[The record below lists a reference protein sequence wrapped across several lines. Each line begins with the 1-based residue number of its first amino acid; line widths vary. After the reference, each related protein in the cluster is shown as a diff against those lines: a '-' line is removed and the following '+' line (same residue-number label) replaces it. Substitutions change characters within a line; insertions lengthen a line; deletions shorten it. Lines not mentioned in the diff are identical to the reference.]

1 MRWMRWMGAAA
12 AAGALALGAAAVQA
26 QTPPVLKI
34 GVEGAY
40 PPFSEIGT
48 DGKLKGFDIDI
59 ANALCERMK
68 VRCTL
73 VQMEFDALIPGLRAK
88 KIDAIVASMSIT
100 PERRKA
106 VDFSVKYYHT
116 PARLVAKAGATLDT
130 SPAGLKGRK
139 IGVQRLL
146 FGFAALLGGLE
157 ATSIHTLHRHTRLER
172 LTVMEVTS
180 QLVAVLVSV
189 AGAWLDRRY
198 YGPNHEGAAWV
209 FVGAN
214 LLASL
219 VRVAWSPLALPGHR
233 HHFRLERAALTELL
247 GFGRWVFL
255 STLLTFMAG
264 QADRLVFGKLIPLD
278 LFGVYGIAA
287 ALAMLP
293 TLAVLRVGASVAFP
307 TYARLAAR
315 GELGPLLGRVR
326 LPLLLG
332 GGAIVSGLFAC
343 GPYLIQLLYDD
354 RYVAAGWILRFLA
367 IGAWFQIM
375 EATSG
380 AALLALGRVSW
391 MAAGS
396 AAKLAC
402 LVALIPLGFHLDG
415 FRGALVGLV
424 AADVAKYLVAA
435 TGMVAQRLAGS
446 RLDAGTTLLIALIS
460 AAGLAA
466 GALVEASSPS
476 RLAAFLAAGAASGGA
491 WAAILGWYFLR
502 ERARRLVAP
511 AVT

>member
-1 MRWMRWMGAAA
+1 MSAMVTGSAMRGSVWTVGGY
-12 AAGALALGAAAVQA
+12 AAGQLIRLLGNL
-26 QTPPVLKI
+26 VL
-34 GVEGAY
+34 
-40 PPFSEIGT
+40 T
-48 DGKLKGFDIDI
+48 
-59 ANALCERMK
+59 
-68 VRCTL
+68 
-73 VQMEFDALIPGLRAK
+73 
-88 KIDAIVASMSIT
+88 
-100 PERRKA
+100 
-106 VDFSVKYYHT
+106 
-116 PARLVAKAGATLDT
+116 
-130 SPAGLKGRK
+130 
-139 IGVQRLL
+139 RLL
-146 FGFAALLGGLE
+146 FPAVFGQMALVTVFMQGLQMFSDVGTGPAIVQSRRGDDQAFLDTAWTLQCIRGTLLWLASWAIATPLAAFFGQPLLAWLIPAAGFSALLGGLE
-157 ATSIHTLHRHTRLER
+157 ATSTHTLQRHLRLER

-180 QLVAVLVSV
+180 QLVAVLASV

-209 FVGAN
+209 FIGAN

-219 VRVAWSPLALPGHR
+219 VRVGWSHLALPGHR
-233 HHFRLERAALTELL
+233 HRFRLEPAALTELFS
-247 GFGRWVFL
+247 FGRWVFL

-307 TYARLAAR
+307 AYARLAAR

-326 LPLLLG
+326 MPLLLG

-343 GPYLIQLLYDD
+343 GPYLIHLLYDD
-354 RYVAAGWILRFLA
+354 RYLAAGWILRFLA

-375 EATSG
+375 EATAG

-424 AADVAKYLVAA
+424 AADVVKYLVAA
-435 TGMVAQRLAGS
+435 TGMAAQKLAGS
-446 RLDAGTTLLIALIS
+446 RLDAGITLLVTLLS

-466 GALVEASSPS
+466 GALVEASTPS
-476 RLAAFLAAGAASGGA
+476 RLAAFLAAGVATGGA

-502 ERARRLVAP
+502 ERARRLAVP
-511 AVT
+511 AVP

>member
-1 MRWMRWMGAAA
+1 MTAMVTGSAIRGSAWTVGGY
-12 AAGALALGAAAVQA
+12 AAGQLIRLLGNL
-26 QTPPVLKI
+26 VL
-34 GVEGAY
+34 
-40 PPFSEIGT
+40 T
-48 DGKLKGFDIDI
+48 
-59 ANALCERMK
+59 
-68 VRCTL
+68 
-73 VQMEFDALIPGLRAK
+73 
-88 KIDAIVASMSIT
+88 
-100 PERRKA
+100 
-106 VDFSVKYYHT
+106 
-116 PARLVAKAGATLDT
+116 
-130 SPAGLKGRK
+130 
-139 IGVQRLL
+139 RLL
-146 FGFAALLGGLE
+146 FPAVFGQMALVTVFMQGLQMFSDVGTGPAIVQSRRGDDQAFLDTAWTMQCIRGTLLWLASWAIAAPLAAFFGQPLLAWLIPAAGFSALLGGLE
-157 ATSIHTLHRHTRLER
+157 ATSMHTLQRHLRLER

-180 QLVAVLVSV
+180 QFVAVLASV
-189 AGAWLDRRY
+189 AGAWLDRRF

-209 FVGAN
+209 FIGAN

-219 VRVAWSPLALPGHR
+219 VRVGWSHLALPGLR
-233 HHFRLERAALTELL
+233 HHFRLERAALAELL

-307 TYARLAAR
+307 AYALLAAR

-343 GPYLIQLLYDD
+343 GPYLIHLLYDD

-396 AAKLAC
+396 GAKLAC
-402 LVALIPLGFHLDG
+402 LVVLIPLGFHLDG

-424 AADVAKYLVAA
+424 AADVVKYLVAA
-435 TGMVAQRLAGS
+435 TGMAAQHLAGR
-446 RLDAGTTLLIALIS
+446 RLDAGITLLVVVIS
-460 AAGLAA
+460 GAGLAA
-466 GALVEASSPS
+466 GAVVEASTPS
-476 RLAAFLAAGAASGGA
+476 RLAAFLAAGVASGGA

-502 ERARRLVAP
+502 ERARRQGRAAVVP
-511 AVT
+511 AVP

>member
-1 MRWMRWMGAAA
+1 MSAPAPGSAIRGSAWTVGGY
-12 AAGALALGAAAVQA
+12 AAGQLIRLLGNL
-26 QTPPVLKI
+26 VL
-34 GVEGAY
+34 
-40 PPFSEIGT
+40 T
-48 DGKLKGFDIDI
+48 
-59 ANALCERMK
+59 
-68 VRCTL
+68 
-73 VQMEFDALIPGLRAK
+73 
-88 KIDAIVASMSIT
+88 
-100 PERRKA
+100 
-106 VDFSVKYYHT
+106 
-116 PARLVAKAGATLDT
+116 
-130 SPAGLKGRK
+130 
-139 IGVQRLL
+139 RLL
-146 FGFAALLGGLE
+146 FPSVFGQMALVTVFMQGLQMFSDVGTGPAIVQSRRGDDRAFLDTAWTIQCIRGTLLWLASWAIAAPLAAFFGQPLLAWLIPAAGFAAVLGGLE
-157 ATSIHTLHRHTRLER
+157 ATSIQTLHRHTRLGR

-219 VRVAWSPLALPGHR
+219 VRVAWSHLALPGHR

-343 GPYLIQLLYDD
+343 GPYLIHLLYDD

-402 LVALIPLGFHLDG
+402 LVALIPLGFYLDG

-424 AADVAKYLVAA
+424 AADVVKYLVAA
-435 TGMVAQRLAGS
+435 TGMAAQRLAGR
-446 RLDAGTTLLIALIS
+446 RLDAGITLLVALIS

-466 GALVEASSPS
+466 GALVEASTPS
-476 RLAAFLAAGAASGGA
+476 RLAAFLAAGVASGGA

-502 ERARRLVAP
+502 ERARRLVVP